1 MQTKKPDPIR
11 RHDNRPLGI
20 ARSGLRS
27 SLVLAACL
35 LGGAAQGQ
43 SSPAEQRAQY
53 DAVRAKSIIE
63 LQPFRT
69 EKSARLPGSDAV
81 VRLISLNPAVNSWFL
96 LQIGRPG
103 AGQQEYYHLEN
114 PNPGRQKISLSSGPA
129 LKLTGSGG
137 AMACAPWGNPS
148 ELAAAAASR
157 RPFAPICG
165 GRLYLRNRVS
175 GATLSVPRGAP
186 SGGGQASG
194 GPPPAALASSGGRPV
209 IRAQM
214 GLALSGTN
222 PGQMTMGAWHPVAGL
237 PGIFASAL
245 QPKAISG
252 AILQGPGTV
261 NALDG
266 VELGSTVYM
275 VAFDLSRYDLGYAV
289 GSSEPGLK
297 WSSRPPA
304 SVRARGLPGPDGVG
318 SPAPLVPLG
327 MVPPGLAGRTV
338 ATFAGGFKRHH
349 GAFKSGPLA
358 AVNGGSHYGF
368 IEQGTI
374 FSKLQPDL
382 ATLFVLNNGQ
392 IQMKTWTSSDNKLLP
407 KIRFA
412 RQNGVPLIE
421 RGVPGRYVTQW
432 GAGNWSGSAQAKLR
446 TLRAGACMLG
456 KGRQRY
462 LVYAYF
468 PAATPSVMAR
478 TFQAYGCE
486 YAMLLDMNAP
496 ELTYLALYVNS
507 GGKTYIEHMVPQ
519 MAASDRRGGA
529 GVVPKFLGSTDARDM
544 FYIMRKGR

>member
-1 MQTKKPDPIR
+1 M
-11 RHDNRPLGI
+11 LGI
-20 ARSGLRS
+20 A
-27 SLVLAACL
+27 
-35 LGGAAQGQ
+35 AQAQ
-43 SSPAEQRAQY
+43 SSPADQRAQY
-53 DAVRAKSIIE
+53 DAVRPKSIIE

-69 EKSARLPGSDAV
+69 EQSTNLPGSGAV

-96 LQIGRPG
+96 LQVGRAG
-103 AGQQEYYHLEN
+103 GGQQEYYHLEN
-114 PNPGRQKISLSSGPA
+114 PNPKGQKISLSSGPA
-129 LKLTGSGG
+129 LKLTGGG
-137 AMACAPWGNPS
+137 AMTCAPWQGPS
-148 ELAAAAASR
+148 ELAAAVASR

-175 GATLSVPRGAP
+175 GATLSVSPGAP
-186 SGGGQASG
+186 SGGGGQASG
-194 GPPPAALASSGGRPV
+194 GPPPAALASSGGRPA
-209 IRAQM
+209 IATRM
-214 GLALSGTN
+214 GLALSGTT

-237 PGIFASAL
+237 AGIYASAI
-245 QPKAISG
+245 QPKAISK

-266 VELGSTVYM
+266 VELGATVYM

-289 GSSEPGLK
+289 GTQEPGLG

-327 MVPPGLAGRTV
+327 MVSPGLAGRTV

-349 GAFKSGPLA
+349 GAFRSGPFA

-368 IEQGTI
+368 VEQGVI
-374 FSKLQPDL
+374 FSKLQPGL
-382 ATLFVLNNGQ
+382 STLFVLNNGQ

-421 RGVPGRYVTQW
+421 GGVPGRYVTQW
-432 GAGNWSGSAQAKLR
+432 GAGNWSGSAEAKLR

-456 KGRQRY
+456 KGRKRH

-468 PAATPSVMAR
+468 PAATPSAMAR
-478 TFQAYGCE
+478 TFQAYGCD

-507 GGKTYIEHMVPQ
+507 GGKTYIQHMVPQ

-529 GVVPKFLGSTDARDM
+529 GVVPKFLGSTDTRDM
-544 FYIMRKGR
+544 FYILRKGR

>member
-1 MQTKKPDPIR
+1 MG
-11 RHDNRPLGI
+11 N
-20 ARSGLRS
+20 
-27 SLVLAACL
+27 V
-35 LGGAAQGQ
+35 AQVQ
-43 SSPAEQRAQY
+43 SSPSEQRAQY
-53 DAVRAKSIIE
+53 EAARAKSIIE
-63 LQPFRT
+63 LQPFRS
-69 EKSARLPGSDAV
+69 EQSASLPGSDAT

-96 LQIGRPG
+96 LQIGKAG
-103 AGQQEYYHLEN
+103 AGQQKYYHLEN
-114 PNPGRQKISLSSGPA
+114 PNPGGQKISLSSGPA

-137 AMACAPWGNPS
+137 TMTCAPWQDPS
-148 ELAAAAASR
+148 ALAEAAASR

-165 GRLYLRNRVS
+165 GRLYLRNRAGGS
-175 GATLSVPRGAP
+175 TLSMARGAP
-186 SGGGQASG
+186 SGGGGQSG
-194 GPPPAALASSGGRPV
+194 GGPAPAALASPGSPQV
-209 IRAQM
+209 IAARM
-214 GLALSGTN
+214 GLGLSGTN

-237 PGIFASAL
+237 AGVFASAL
-245 QPKAISG
+245 QPKAISK
-252 AILQGPGTV
+252 AVLQGPGSV

-266 VELGSTVYM
+266 VELGSTVYL

-289 GSSEPGLK
+289 GTQEPGLT

-327 MVPPGLAGRTV
+327 MVSPSLAGRTV

-368 IEQGTI
+368 VEQGAI
-374 FSKLQPDL
+374 LSKLQPGL
-382 ATLFVLNNGQ
+382 STLFVQNNGQ
-392 IQMKTWTSSDNKLLP
+392 IEMKTWTSSDDKLLP

-421 RGVPGRYVTQW
+421 GGVPGRYVTQW
-432 GAGNWSGSAQAKLR
+432 GAGNWSGSAEAKLR

-462 LVYAYF
+462 LAYAYF
-468 PAATPSVMAR
+468 PAATPSAMAR
-478 TFQAYGCE
+478 TFQAYGCQ

-507 GGKTYIEHMVPQ
+507 GGKTYIEHLVPE
-519 MAASDRRGGA
+519 MAASDRSGGA
-529 GVVPKFLGSTDARDM
+529 GVVPKFLGTPDPRDM